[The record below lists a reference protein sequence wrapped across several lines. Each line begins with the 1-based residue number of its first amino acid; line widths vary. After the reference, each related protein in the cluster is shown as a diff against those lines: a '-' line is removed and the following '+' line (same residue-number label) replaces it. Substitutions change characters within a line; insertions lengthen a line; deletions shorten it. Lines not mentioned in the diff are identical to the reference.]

1 MNHQQS
7 SQSTESEALLR
18 AIEAQKPEAKRICY
32 DPSSRALIPGGISN
46 SPCKIFGGNRSVG
59 S

>member
-1 MNHQQS
+1 MNNQQS
-7 SQSTESEALLR
+7 SKSAESMALLR

-32 DPSSRALIPGGISN
+32 DPSARTLIPGGISN

-59 S
+59 G